1 MMACLPHHNE
11 DVTNQYGDICR
22 VTKTLDERDICGM
35 SMEGRG
41 TMLLRAF
48 SDISPSSPAGIA
60 SIDSETSGGCERLPC
75 VKAHLPTVRP
85 GQVVFLFN
93 IQCATGDKACAVLH
107 HLTHDKQIAADQ
119 IYFVTVISSLEG
131 LQKVSR
137 NYPGVSDTG
146 DSANGHCTGRA
157 TTYPT
162 RYWRLHATFL
172 EHWNE

>member
-22 VTKTLDERDICGM
+22 VTKTLDERDICGV

-75 VKAHLPTVRP
+75 VKAYLPTVRP
-85 GQVVFLFN
+85 APSKDCKKCREIIQV
-93 IQCATGDKACAVLH
+93 
-107 HLTHDKQIAADQ
+107 
-119 IYFVTVISSLEG
+119 
-131 LQKVSR
+131 
-137 NYPGVSDTG
+137 
-146 DSANGHCTGRA
+146 
-157 TTYPT
+157 
-162 RYWRLHATFL
+162 
-172 EHWNE
+172 